1 MELISQTTNEELF
14 LGPPVFYLDSYVEDD
29 YSKEEL
35 YRLIAF
41 AKSLKPI

>member
-1 MELISQTTNEELF
+1 MELISQVTNEELF
-14 LGPPVFYLDSYVEDD
+14 LGPPVFYLDSFVGDD